1 MKKGILILL
10 AMFMMVSTVEAKKDH
25 NFPNNNRFYYSYD
38 NAVNFVERD
47 VEFFI
52 FPNGEF
58 DFDVLSNNR
67 FNLNIDRNFRG
78 QIRRIGTVRISYDR
92 FNNVTRIGNIFLSYN
107 RGRLIRVGNLRV
119 NYNRWNE
126 PIFSGFVR
134 DNYYF
139 DNGIRFNLN
148 LGVTYNFNDR
158 FFYGNNFRT
167 NYTQFRED
175 RNFYYYKSNPNA
187 SIGKRST
194 ILKRRKQVS
203 VNNGARSTATR
214 NSNQSYRKQTRGI
227 AIKEGRNET
236 TADKRATRNS
246 VTPGKQPTIKSK
258 REPIN
263 RENRIKKD
271 ARNIQPTKGNS
282 NRKIERKSIH
292 KNTEVKKRLPF

>member
-10 AMFMMVSTVEAKKDH
+10 GMFMMVSTVEAKKG
-25 NFPNNNRFYYSYD
+25 NNLPNNNRFYYSYD

-78 QIRRIGTVRISYDR
+78 QIRRIGSVRISYDR
-92 FNNVTRIGNIFLSYN
+92 FNNVTRIGNIFLGYN
-107 RGRLIRVGNLRV
+107 RGRLISVGNLRV

-158 FFYGNNFRT
+158 FFFRNDFNR
-167 NYTQFRED
+167 NYRQIRED
-175 RNFYYYKSNPNA
+175 RNFYYYKTN
-187 SIGKRST
+187 SIGNRSDRNR
-194 ILKRRKQVS
+194 IIKRRKS
-203 VNNGARSTATR
+203 VASNSRRNNTVHERSSNTR
-214 NSNQSYRKQTRGI
+214 NRNYTYRKSNIDTKKNTFRRKSTISNDNDVTRSKRSAVHKPEKRVKEKRTGRT
-227 AIKEGRNET
+227 EGR
-236 TADKRATRNS
+236 KRN
-246 VTPGKQPTIKSK
+246 
-258 REPIN
+258 
-263 RENRIKKD
+263 
-271 ARNIQPTKGNS
+271 
-282 NRKIERKSIH
+282 
-292 KNTEVKKRLPF
+292 

>member
-10 AMFMMVSTVEAKKDH
+10 GMFMMVSTVEAKKG
-25 NFPNNNRFYYSYD
+25 NNLPNNKRLYYSYD

-158 FFYGNNFRT
+158 FFYRNNFNR
-167 NYTQFRED
+167 NYRQIRED
-175 RNFYYYKSNPNA
+175 RNFFYYRSNPNA
-187 SIGKRST
+187 RIGKRST

-203 VNNGARSTATR
+203 INNGARNTATR
-214 NSNQSYRKQTRGI
+214 NSNESYRKHTTGKTIQGI
-227 AIKEGRNET
+227 RSANT
-236 TADKRATRNS
+236 TVKRATRSSNTSNRNS
-246 VTPGKQPTIKSK
+246 DKQPIIESRRK
-258 REPIN
+258 PIN
-263 RENRIKKD
+263 GKNRIKKD
-271 ARNIQPTKGNS
+271 ARNVKQTRGNL
-282 NRKIERKSIH
+282 NRKVERK
-292 KNTEVKKRLPF
+292 